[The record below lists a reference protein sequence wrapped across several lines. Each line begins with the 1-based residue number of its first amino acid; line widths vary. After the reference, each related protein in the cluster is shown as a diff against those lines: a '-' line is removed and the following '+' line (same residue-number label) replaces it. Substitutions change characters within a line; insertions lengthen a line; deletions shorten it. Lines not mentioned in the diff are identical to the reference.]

1 MFLNVLTLLTAL
13 SVSAIAIYY
22 SVVGL
27 TTIFAASVIPVA
39 IMGTALEV
47 AKLVTAVWLHKHWR
61 NAIWWLKSYLSIAV
75 IVLMFITSMGIFG
88 FLSKSHIEQTAASD
102 EQTAKIE
109 SITGTIT
116 RGEAK
121 VARLQGEIDK
131 LNSGTADTR
140 VDTLIE
146 REQKELERLTDVV
159 NAEKAVLREAAEKS
173 ISGINGKIDTA
184 RAAMEAELSNTFFGK
199 DAVRKKFDDTQAE
212 YNTEIQS
219 IRRNLEDNLAKVD
232 TKYSPQFTEVNDR
245 LSKLKEQSEE
255 KTGTIET
262 RIAAIETQLTAVQKE
277 IDDARENKAVLES
290 QFRKLEAEVGPVKYI
305 AEFIYSSEADRNL
318 LEEAVRWVIV
328 TIIFVFDP
336 LAVLLLIASQYSF
349 EMAQSKRKEKNT
361 IEPIIDTSSEQT
373 TIEEL
378 PIADSVDIDDV
389 WNDVPVIEEAK
400 EEPKPAAPKK
410 KKTVKKKAVT
420 KKKKTTKKE
429 VTNEQVDTNKEP
441 KQDTE
446 QTTEESTGRISTN
459 EEIKV
464 RLTRVGEDYISYE
477 GKMYRDHA
485 LISAHP
491 ELHLDLRHPVPF
503 GPRFPQK
510 SNDGRLFL
518 RTDLEPTKLYR
529 SNGKTWD
536 PQDKNILAETAYSD
550 EYIDLIVNMIS
561 AGDYDPEL
569 LNDIEKKKIQQ
580 KIVNDEL

>member
-146 REQKELERLTDVV
+146 REQKELERLTEVV

-173 ISGINGKIDTA
+173 ISGINGKINTA

-212 YNTEIQS
+212 YNTEIQG
-219 IRRNLEDNLAKVD
+219 IRRNLEDDLAKVD

-262 RIAAIETQLTAVQKE
+262 RITAIETQLTAVQKE
-277 IDDARENKAVLES
+277 VDDARENKAVLES

-349 EMAQSKRKEKNT
+349 EMAQSKRKENKTKQRVKPLIGAESDLEIT
-361 IEPIIDTSSEQT
+361 ITENID
-373 TIEEL
+373 IN
-378 PIADSVDIDDV
+378 DV

-400 EEPKPAAPKK
+400 EELKPAAPKK

-420 KKKKTTKKE
+420 KKKTTKKE
-429 VTNEQVDTNKEP
+429 VTNEQVDANKEP
-441 KQDTE
+441 NEAPE
-446 QTTEESTGRISTN
+446 QITEESNDRISTD
-459 EEIKV
+459 EEVKV
-464 RLTRVGEDYISYE
+464 RLTRVGDDYISYD

-485 LISAHP
+485 LIKSHP
-491 ELHLDLRHPVPF
+491 ELHLDLQHEVPF
-503 GPRFPQK
+503 GTRFPVK
-510 SNDGRLFL
+510 SNEGRLFL
-518 RTDLEPTKLYR
+518 RSDLEPTKLYR

-536 PQDKNILAETAYSD
+536 LQDKNILANTAYST
-550 EYIDLIVNMIS
+550 EYIDMLVDKIAS
-561 AGDYDPEL
+561 GDYDPEL
-569 LNDIEKKKIQQ
+569 LNTIEKQKIQE
-580 KIVNDEL
+580 KIANDL

>member
-47 AKLVTAVWLHKHWR
+47 ANLVTAVWLHKHWR

-75 IVLMFITSMGIFG
+75 VVLMFITSMGIFG

-146 REQKELERLTDVV
+146 REQKELERLTEVV

-199 DAVRKKFDDTQAE
+199 DAVRKKFDDAQAE
-212 YNTEIQS
+212 HNTEIQG
-219 IRRNLEDNLAKVD
+219 IRRNLEDDLAKVD
-232 TKYSPQFTEVNDR
+232 TKYAPQFTEVNNR

-262 RIAAIETQLTAVQKE
+262 RITAIETQLTVVQKE
-277 IDDARENKAVLES
+277 VDDARENKAVLES

-361 IEPIIDTSSEQT
+361 EQHIEPTIGTESELEI
-373 TIEEL
+373 TITENT
-378 PIADSVDIDDV
+378 DIDDV

-400 EEPKPAAPKK
+400 EEPIPAAPKK

-420 KKKKTTKKE
+420 KKKTTKKE
-429 VTNEQVDTNKEP
+429 VTNEQVDANKEP
-441 KQDTE
+441 AQDAE
-446 QTTEESTGRISTN
+446 QTTEESNDRISTD
-459 EEIKV
+459 EEVKV
-464 RLTRVGEDYISYE
+464 RLTRVGDEYISYD

-485 LISAHP
+485 LIKSHP
-491 ELHLDLRHPVPF
+491 ELHLDLQHEVPF
-503 GPRFPQK
+503 GTRFPNK
-510 SNDGRLFL
+510 ASEGRLFL
-518 RTDLEPTKLYR
+518 RSDLEPTKLYR

-536 PQDKNILAETAYSD
+536 PQDKNILAETAYSAD
-550 EYIDLIVNMIS
+550 YIDMLINKIAS
-561 AGDYDPEL
+561 GEYDPEL
-569 LNDIEKKKIQQ
+569 LNVIEKKKIQEN
-580 KIVNDEL
+580 IANDL

>member
-75 IVLMFITSMGIFG
+75 VVLMFITSMGIFG

-159 NAEKAVLREAAEKS
+159 NVEKAVLREAAEKS
-173 ISGINGKIDTA
+173 ISSINGQIDTA

-199 DAVRKKFDDTQAE
+199 DGVRKKFDDTQAE
-212 YNTEIQS
+212 YNTEIQV
-219 IRRNLEDNLAKVD
+219 IRRNLEDDLAKVD
-232 TKYSPQFTEVNDR
+232 TKYAPQFTEVNNR

-262 RIAAIETQLTAVQKE
+262 RITAIETQLTAVQKE
-277 IDDARENKAVLES
+277 VDDARENKAVLES

-328 TIIFVFDP
+328 IIIFVFDP

-349 EMAQSKRKEKNT
+349 EMRRPAPAAE
-361 IEPIIDTSSEQT
+361 D
-373 TIEEL
+373 L
-378 PIADSVDIDDV
+378 DDA
-389 WNDVPVIEEAK
+389 WNNVEVLQPREEATQEKADTLVVK
-400 EEPKPAAPKK
+400 EPAPPKK
-410 KKTVKKKAVT
+410 KKVVRKKKIVN
-420 KKKKTTKKE
+420 KE
-429 VTNEQVDTNKEP
+429 PIREDNNEQVDTDQKPNEASN
-441 KQDTE
+441 QITE
-446 QTTEESTGRISTN
+446 KSVGRISTD
-459 EEIKV
+459 EEVQVKLISI
-464 RLTRVGEDYISYE
+464 GDDYISFNDKNYN
-477 GKMYRDHA
+477 RHA
-485 LISAHP
+485 LRQSFP
-491 ELHLDLRHPVPF
+491 EFRFDFQHTVDF
-503 GPRFPQK
+503 GPRFPAK
-510 SNDGRLFL
+510 VPVGKLFIRSDFL
-518 RTDLEPTKLYR
+518 PTTLYR
-529 SNGKTWD
+529 FNGSTWD
-536 PQDKNILAETAYSD
+536 PQDKNILMATAYSD
-550 EYIDLIVNMIS
+550 NYIEHLVNLVGNS
-561 AGDYDPEL
+561 DYDPEL
-569 LNDIEKKKIQQ
+569 LNNIEKRKIQE
-580 KIVNDEL
+580 KLINDL

>member
-39 IMGTALEV
+39 IMGTALEI

-75 IVLMFITSMGIFG
+75 VVLMFITSMGIFG

-146 REQKELERLTDVV
+146 REQKELERLTEVV

-173 ISGINGKIDTA
+173 ISGINGKINTA

-212 YNTEIQS
+212 YNTEIQG

-255 KTGTIET
+255 KTGTIES
-262 RIAAIETQLTAVQKE
+262 RIAAIETQLTVVQKE
-277 IDDARENKAVLES
+277 VDDARENKAVLES

-349 EMAQSKRKEKNT
+349 EMAQSKHKEKNIEQR
-361 IEPIIDTSSEQT
+361 IEPSIGTESELEIT
-373 TIEEL
+373 VTENT
-378 PIADSVDIDDV
+378 DIDDV

-400 EEPKPAAPKK
+400 EEPIPAAPKK

-420 KKKKTTKKE
+420 KKKTTTKE

-441 KQDTE
+441 AQDTE
-446 QTTEESTGRISTN
+446 QTTEESTGRISTD
-459 EEIKV
+459 EEVKV
-464 RLTRVGEDYISYE
+464 RLTRVGDDYISYD

-485 LISAHP
+485 LIKSHP
-491 ELHLDLRHPVPF
+491 ELHLDLQHEVPF
-503 GPRFPQK
+503 GSRFPKK
-510 SNDGRLFL
+510 SNEGRLFL
-518 RTDLEPTKLYR
+518 RSDLEPTKLYR
-529 SNGKTWD
+529 SNGSSWD
-536 PQDKNILAETAYSD
+536 LQDKNILSSTAYSA
-550 EYIDLIVNMIS
+550 EYIDMLIDKIAN
-561 AGDYDPEL
+561 GDYDPEL
-569 LNDIEKKKIQQ
+569 LNVIEKQKIQE
-580 KIVNDEL
+580 KITNDI